1 MCIRDSICIVAVV
14 GGPPPTVPVTNQ
26 GTVPVTSPVIV
37 VIAHPRP
44 IIVLRRRRRAFVV
57 VQRTF
62 PTGTLAFTGSSGT
75 AALVGLEALLIGG
88 ALAFLDP
95 ERRQGFA
102 RFGRRRP
109 RKSLHVTLPPR

>member
-1 MCIRDSICIVAVV
+1 
-14 GGPPPTVPVTNQ
+14 
-26 GTVPVTSPVIV
+26 V
-37 VIAHPRP
+37 VIH
-44 IIVLRRRRRAFVV
+44 
-57 VQRTF
+57 RTF
-62 PTGTLAFTGSSGT
+62 PTGTLAFTGSSGM
-75 AALVGLEALLIGG
+75 AAVVGLEALLIGG